1 MWSALLAPGPPQMV
15 QSGLPCRTIA
25 RLVLYFLVAYSGL
38 FAMVPL
44 CLCFSSALAFG
55 SGCSLGGS
63 LGV

>member
-1 MWSALLAPGPPQMV
+1 MV